1 MTDYKASEVM
11 GSAWTRAQQVTI
23 DNPMTGPKYAT
34 FSEERVL
41 SIGGET
47 VRQPAGS
54 CRLTMDD
61 DSLDTAFDL
70 LHPETGTVIGST
82 TYAQAYVML
91 YSLYMHAAKLRDE
104 KAAEDA
110 AAREAEAAARAAEGQ
125 P

>member
-1 MTDYKASEVM
+1 MTDYRSSSVS

-23 DNPMTGPKYAT
+23 DNPMTGPKYAM
-34 FSEERVL
+34 FSEERVFT
-41 SIGGET
+41 IGDET
-47 VRQPAGS
+47 IRQPAGS

-91 YSLYMHAAKLRDE
+91 YSLYMRAAKMRDE

-110 AAREAEAAARAAEGQ
+110 AEREAQAN